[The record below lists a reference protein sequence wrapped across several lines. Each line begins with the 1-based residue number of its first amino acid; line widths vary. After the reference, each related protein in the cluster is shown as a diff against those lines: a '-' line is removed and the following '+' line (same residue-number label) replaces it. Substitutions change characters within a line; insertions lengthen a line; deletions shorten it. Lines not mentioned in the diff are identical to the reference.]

1 MAELHYANLG
11 KKKPIRTMKN
21 AYYRL
26 TPIFA
31 YLDRAIKVIESLQP
45 ELKWEEVTGF
55 DPEGDEVTEN
65 SDELGDEK
73 STQDVRIEESD
84 VAKGEEPMQ
93 EGLSDTVAGYPIA
106 IYSVSDKES
115 SKVFDQFLNSR
126 YILDAPGRQTRKNTI
141 RVLEANHDE
150 NVLYVDRL
158 PKGEF
163 VYCLPDN
170 YALKRQKGAL
180 QYLSN
185 TPRREYL
192 PLINLIETST
202 TVRWPSIQKATDIEW
217 AILTDEARP
226 GLERQREFVQIALAT
241 PDFAILE
248 GPPGSGKT
256 TVITELILQAI
267 KQGKRVL
274 LCASTHIA
282 VDNVLE
288 RLADRNDVIAVRIG
302 DEGNVK
308 DTLRHLTFNRRKW
321 AEKVAITKFLK
332 GLGRRRNEAQDFL
345 LRALSSEEGEHV
357 ITKLI
362 LESANLV
369 CGTTIGFLQHPDI
382 KAARVSSPVFDFMIL
397 DEASKTT
404 FQEFLVP
411 ALYARRW
418 IICGD
423 VRQLSPYV
431 DEKEVEG
438 NIEGLLADDATA
450 GDICLNVFD
459 ARRYIKQAS
468 RRKGLLV
475 VEDQESPLFNKYI
488 LQAKARGLETFVLTK
503 ENYDDVIKSPL
514 LLGSEA
520 FVVDQ
525 SIIHKVEEFLPPDL
539 QVLFGV
545 ADLPLD
551 TFRRRTRHW
560 QHYHNVERRSRR
572 EVITWQGEFT
582 WRMTRDYELRNTPK
596 EREYLQEQMDLIL
609 PAWLSPEATDHLQR
623 HLHGIKRIALPSCLE
638 LLQEGFEKSPQEIA
652 WEKKSGWIHDY
663 VLACGF
669 PEKELRERHVMLEYQ
684 HRMHPH
690 ISAFPRE
697 NIYVNPESKEPEG
710 LLDPDDMADRRMWNY
725 DHYQTRRCWVDV
737 KGRKEQ
743 GRNVNVHEIAR
754 LIEELRSFQSWT
766 RKNRKPSGG
775 LWTVAILTFYR
786 GQERELSLH
795 LRRFFRRTNFRY
807 FTDKGNNLKVEV
819 CTVDR
824 FQGHEA
830 DVVFLSFVKDGFGV
844 GFLNSPHRLNVAL
857 TRARYQ
863 LVIFGNQR
871 SFIRAYEKGR
881 LNSDLL
887 YQLAKQTPSELS
899 WREYGHGI

>member
-11 KKKPIRTMKN
+11 KRNYIRTMEN

-26 TPIFA
+26 TPIFE
-31 YLDRAIKVIESLQP
+31 YLNRAVKVIETLQYR
-45 ELKWEEVTGF
+45 LRWEELPGF
-55 DPEGDEVTEN
+55 DSEDDDLLEI
-65 SDELGDEK
+65 SDDSEDAESAL
-73 STQDVRIEESD
+73 EEFN
-84 VAKGEEPMQ
+84 
-93 EGLSDTVAGYPIA
+93 DTVNGYPIL
-106 IYSVSDKES
+106 IYSESDKES
-115 SKVFDQFLNSR
+115 QKTFEQFLNSWC
-126 YILDAPGRQTRKNTI
+126 ILDRPGRQTRDSTI
-141 RVLEANHDE
+141 KVLEANYDE

-158 PKGEF
+158 PRGDF

-170 YALKRQKGAL
+170 YALKKQKDAL
-180 QYLSN
+180 QYLRN
-185 TPRREYL
+185 APRREYL
-192 PLINLIETST
+192 PLVNLAETST
-202 TVRWPSIQKATDIEW
+202 TVPWQKIQKVSDIEW
-217 AILTDEARP
+217 SVLTDESRP
-226 GLERQREFVQIALAT
+226 GIERQREFVKIALAT

-256 TVITELILQAI
+256 TVITELVLQTI

-288 RLADRNDVIAVRIG
+288 RLQGRNEVIAVRIG

-308 DTLRHLTFNRRKW
+308 DTLRHLTFKRRKQ
-321 AEKVAITKFLK
+321 AEKESIMRFLK
-332 GLGRRRNEAQDFL
+332 GLGKERTGAQDFL
-345 LRALSSEEGEHV
+345 LKALSSEEGEHV

-382 KAARVSSPVFDFMIL
+382 KAARTPTPVFDLMIL

-418 IICGD
+418 IISGD

-438 NIEGLLADDATA
+438 NIGGLLAGDTTA

-459 ARRYIKQAS
+459 AQRYIKQTS

-475 VEDQESPLFNKYI
+475 VEDQESALFNKYFQ
-488 LQAKARGLETFVLTK
+488 QAKARGMETLAISR
-503 ENYDDVIKSPL
+503 ENYRDAIRSPAF
-514 LLGSEA
+514 LGCEA
-520 FVVDQ
+520 FVVDR
-525 SIIHKVEEFLPPDL
+525 SIIREVEEFLPSDL
-539 QVLFGV
+539 QVFAV
-545 ADLPLD
+545 EEDLSLD
-551 TFRRRTRHW
+551 LLQRRLRHW
-560 QHYHNVERRSRR
+560 QSHHDARVRSRR
-572 EVITWQGEFT
+572 EVLTWQGELT
-582 WRMTRDYELRNTPK
+582 WRMVRDYELRNAPE
-596 EREYLQEQMDLIL
+596 ERGYLQRDMALHL
-609 PAWLSPEATDHLQR
+609 PAWLPSNECDQLQR

-638 LLQEGFEKSPQEIA
+638 LLQEGFEKSKQEKD
-652 WEKKSGWIHDY
+652 WEQKKGRKNDY
-663 VLACGF
+663 ALACGF
-669 PEKELRERHVMLEYQ
+669 PPAVLRERHIMLEYQ
-684 HRMHPH
+684 HRMHPD

-697 NIYVNPESKEPEG
+697 HIYVNPVSKEPEG
-710 LLDPDDMADRRMWNY
+710 LNDPSDMADRRYWTY
-725 DHYQTRRCWVDV
+725 DRYQTRRCWVDV
-737 KGRKEQ
+737 KGKKEPTRKV
-743 GRNVNVHEIAR
+743 NVNEIYR
-754 LIEELRSFQSWT
+754 LLEELRSFRSWT
-766 RKNRKPSGG
+766 RKNRKSDGS
-775 LWTVAILTFYR
+775 LWTVAVLTFYR
-786 GQERELSLH
+786 GQERELSFR
-795 LRRFFRRTNFRY
+795 LRKFFGKTNFRY
-807 FTDKGNNLKVEV
+807 FTDKDNNLKVEV

-830 DVVFLSFVKDGFGV
+830 DLVLLTFVKNGFGV

-881 LNSDLL
+881 HNSDLL

-899 WREYGHGI
+899 WGGQYNGI